1 MEDLMKAN
9 MFVVRVC
16 PYRDGTMTSSLLPSP
31 CPEWCLPSTCLLNC
45 MNSALHFY
53 DGQRAVRCKA
63 IASMET
69 VRKGFREEA
78 IWSQVLKEMAAET
91 TGFKQ

>member
-1 MEDLMKAN
+1 
-9 MFVVRVC
+9 
-16 PYRDGTMTSSLLPSP
+16 
-31 CPEWCLPSTCLLNC
+31 
-45 MNSALHFY
+45 
-53 DGQRAVRCKA
+53 
-63 IASMET
+63 MET